1 MAHPCPARPAVD
13 ANPEGHAIHDHIILA
28 SLDAIEIAEIV
39 EYFMER
45 LDVLADSDLATLLFN
60 QCSPYGLDD
69 LRADV
74 TRLVNRLCTSPHA
87 NP

>member
-1 MAHPCPARPAVD
+1 M
-13 ANPEGHAIHDHIILA
+13 HDHIILA
-28 SLDAIEIAEIV
+28 SLDAIEIAEIL

-74 TRLVNRLCTSPHA
+74 TRLINRLYTSQQVDP
-87 NP
+87 